1 MFATETDKKK
11 KSSAGIGEK
20 NLPDDGITQSQ
31 GHEHLYQ
38 NSQQSIHKSQREF
51 TQNHKCRVKIH
62 GIAGEKKQGIVKVIR
77 IHHLG
82 QKKST
87 HL

>member
-11 KSSAGIGEK
+11 KSSPGIGEK

-31 GHEHLYQ
+31 GHERLYQ

-51 TQNHKCRVKIH
+51 TQNHKCDVKIH
-62 GIAGEKKQGIVKVIR
+62 GIAGEIKTRDRQS
-77 IHHLG
+77 H
-82 QKKST
+82 
-87 HL
+87 